1 MTTIQPTSDTNLER
15 HGYHTVW
22 CSDSDDLHDDRSPY
36 CERLIGGTDGVTE
49 PRWAPTQ
56 LWVSTIHA
64 FLHGTYTANEERAE
78 EQHRVGVQL
87 SILVHDGSE
96 WVEKMINMR
105 SGDARTLAALL
116 VAAAD
121 INDGIAPG
129 SRANR

>member
-1 MTTIQPTSDTNLER
+1 
-15 HGYHTVW
+15 
-22 CSDSDDLHDDRSPY
+22 
-36 CERLIGGTDGVTE
+36 
-49 PRWAPTQ
+49 
-56 LWVSTIHA
+56 
-64 FLHGTYTANEERAE
+64 
-78 EQHRVGVQL
+78 VQL